1 VPTGSCGT
9 LGWRVPVDDHNAIRR
24 AAYRGRDGARLSYAE
39 IGEGMPLLLLHG
51 YLGTAGSA
59 WADSGHAAAL
69 ARRGCR
75 VVMPDLRGHG
85 ASTDA
90 GAYPPDALVDDVA
103 ALTAHLGLERYDLVG
118 YSLGARVAA
127 RAVARGARPD
137 RLALAGVGLEEIV
150 DAEGR
155 GAGFRHLLENL
166 GNFPPG
172 SRERE
177 AEDFLR
183 RVGAD
188 PAALLRVL
196 GTFVNTPAAQ
206 LARITVPTLV
216 LCGSADPRLP
226 EAERLADCI
235 PAARLRSLPGDHVS
249 AAASPEL
256 VLSLDDFLA
265 DELVA

>member
-1 VPTGSCGT
+1 VNA
-9 LGWRVPVDDHNAIRR
+9 DADKAIRR
-24 AAYRGRDGARLSYAE
+24 AAYRGRDGARLSYLE
-39 IGEGMPLLLLHG
+39 TGEGMPLLLLHG
-51 YLGTAGSA
+51 YLGTAEGA
-59 WADSGHAAAL
+59 WVDSGHATSL

-85 ASTDA
+85 ASADA
-90 GAYPPDALVDDVA
+90 GAYPPDALVDDLVA
-103 ALTAHLGLERYDLVG
+103 LAAHLGLERYDLGG

-137 RLALAGVGLEEIV
+137 RLVLAGAGLEEII

-155 GAGFRHLLENL
+155 GAGFRRLLENL

-196 GTFVNTPAAQ
+196 GTFVDTPEIQ
-206 LARITVPTLV
+206 LARITIPTLV
-216 LCGSADPRLP
+216 LCGSTDPRFP
-226 EAERLADCI
+226 EAERLAERI
-235 PAARLRSLPGDHVS
+235 PGARLRSLPGDHVA
-249 AAASPEL
+249 AAASAEL
-256 VLSLDDFLA
+256 AMALDGFLA
-265 DELVA
+265 DELAA